1 MEFIQLNEV
10 SESGDFSVQM
20 MHFGEMTQFCVV
32 GGLDNKNPDKQ
43 VPSALCIVFKY
54 KLVSL
59 PLFFK

>member
-1 MEFIQLNEV
+1 MGFIQVNEV
-10 SESGDFSVQM
+10 LESGNFSVQM
-20 MHFGEMTQFCVV
+20 MHIGEMTQFCIG

-59 PLFFK
+59 PHF